1 MENRQIR
8 TLHALHRALAFF
20 DRHPVTPEP
29 PLLAGMRKSL
39 SASAKR
45 IGDLAGTQEYA
56 RRTQG
61 AQVDLHRRQL
71 RHERLMPLVR
81 IARPVLAFAP
91 GAEKA
96 LRVPHAR
103 DDARTVAAAALR
115 LADFLQPHAKLLR
128 SAGCSKGFLSE
139 LRHEARSLA
148 LSARSAAQGRQER
161 AAATAGIAAEFRKVQ
176 KTLTI
181 LEGLVMLHFATRPS
195 LIAEWRGDRRVSKR
209 LGRPPKRKS
218 RGGNEM
224 TA

>member
-8 TLHALHRALAFF
+8 TLSALNRALAFF
-20 DRHPVTPEP
+20 KRHPITPEP

-39 SASAKR
+39 GASAER
-45 IGDLAGTQEYA
+45 IHDLAGTQEYA

-61 AQVDLHRRQL
+61 AQVDAHRRKL

-103 DDARTVAAAALR
+103 DDARAVAAAALR

-128 SAGCSKGFLSE
+128 SAGCSKEFLSE

-148 LSARSAAQGRQER
+148 LSAKTAAQGRRER

-181 LEGLVMLHFATRPS
+181 LEGLVMLHFATQPA

-209 LGRPPKRKS
+209 LGRPPKRKG
-218 RGGNEM
+218 RDGNEM